1 LIFIGRYILSSLTT
15 NTNFG
20 NETATLERGMILS
33 YNSWLVLLFLWQ
45 VDSLDCVKIKN
56 IFIIHA
62 TSFLE
67 GFETWYV
74 GGLKFLIS

>member
-1 LIFIGRYILSSLTT
+1 
-15 NTNFG
+15 
-20 NETATLERGMILS
+20 MILS

-67 GFETWYV
+67 GFETSYV
-74 GGLKFLIS
+74 GGLKFLISQ